1 MTEHTSANASSHV
14 ARKLLIFGPQAL
26 SFDTTTLCKLGP
38 RLHAP
43 NNLWLLDVLFQLHE
57 NWRELS
63 RGLPGLSNV
72 QAERHLLQLTEA
84 LQANVY
90 DDLLYPLPHILLAP
104 LVVITHLVQYTTQ
117 LRVGCQDLLDEDPVF
132 AAATEN
138 AQILGLCTGTL
149 SASAVACASS
159 YKQLKQ
165 YGAAAIRIAMAV
177 GASVDAYD
185 HENGL
190 SCSLSTAWNDPIQ
203 EVALQSL
210 VEEFPDTYVSV
221 RVDKRRLTITSGQ
234 QITDALRHRLEEAGL
249 HVTDLKLSG
258 RFHWWRH
265 QELAHSLVRFCNE
278 SSQFQLPDAAE
289 TLMPIRSE
297 STGERLTTG
306 SLHSLAIKSI
316 LLDTS
321 DWSTTYGSA
330 DLIPNYP
337 SELKITCFGLEHCV
351 PPTVARRLGSSL
363 EYACD
368 IEANTLSGSISSACS
383 QSPLK
388 SSSTPDQ
395 RVAVVGMSC
404 HAPGAKNLDE
414 FWNIIMSGE
423 SQHTVVPDQRFG
435 MATPWR
441 PLDPSQK
448 WYGNF
453 IQDHDTFDHK
463 FFKKNPR
470 EAASTDP
477 QQRLALKIAYQAVEQ
492 SGSLSRDQND
502 KHVACYVGVGN
513 NDYERNIA
521 CHSANAYS
529 AKGNLRG
536 FIAGNISHYF
546 GWTGPSMTFDSAC
559 SSSTAAIH
567 YACQSISSGDCT
579 AALAGGVNLFTNP
592 DWFHNLAGASFLSP
606 SGQCKPFDAAGDGY
620 CRGEGGGFVYLK
632 SLSRAQADGDQ
643 IFGVISGTQIY
654 QNQNSTAIT
663 VPNAPSLS
671 ALFKD
676 VLQKAKLKP
685 DDVSVVEAHGTGTPV
700 GDPAE
705 YAGIRSA
712 LGATERSQTLHL
724 TSVKGSIGHCEFASG
739 VLSLLKVLLMLYH
752 DIIPPQASFSQISA
766 KLQAA
771 PGDKICIPQI
781 CIPWTNSFRAALINN
796 YGASGSNASMV
807 VTQYSR
813 SHSLQTRFS
822 HAVELSTPIRLYG
835 LDDRSLIAYCAKLSQ
850 FLQEQSPGHCDLS
863 IHNLSFQLCR
873 QSNCTLPRSL
883 ILSARSRDDLHQQLT
898 SLQQMKDGARSIQQ
912 PPARP
917 IILCFG
923 GQISTFVGLDPV
935 IYQRISI
942 FRLHLDDCNTACLS
956 LGLEGIFP
964 AIFKRSTIDDVVEL
978 QCALFAMQY
987 SCAKSWID
995 CGVQVAAIVGH
1006 SFGEL
1011 VGLCVGGAYSLK
1023 DGLRLISGR
1032 AIIVRDFWEKD
1043 NGAMLA
1049 VEGHQAID
1057 LISSLA
1063 ATNATFSSLKLKR
1076 LNVTNAFHTAL
1087 VDSLEQRLLRVGKDI
1102 AFDDPK
1108 IRVYRATEQ
1117 CEQRLNSRFVFEHMR
1132 TPVFFNAAIQRLAQ
1146 DFPSPIWLEAGSKS
1160 TVTVMASRA
1169 LVDVDSSY
1177 FQAMNLTDDGAYDRL
1192 AVDYTPLILPP
1203 YQFEDNRHWMPLK
1216 DQSIVSTSYE
1226 QPLENVPSSL
1236 TTFLGYQDTEK
1247 SSVRFRVNTS
1257 QKKFQELTAATLVVE
1272 TATMPSTMLQLEVVL
1287 DAFSHLRSDF
1297 KSIPAEPEFRN
1308 VEHHR
1313 TFLVDEGQAIYL
1325 DAVKRSDSDSE
1336 WQWKFSSQGSTNESM
1351 GYTSGI
1357 LAFRLGNPS
1366 RTKEELESLERLVDL
1381 ERCSRLLIDTNADE
1395 VLQGLSIYRA
1405 FEPVVAWGA
1414 PYQNVPRMCAKG
1426 SQAAGLVKRAFD
1438 SKYPMDSVLSE
1449 CFCQV
1454 SSFHINLMGGTADS
1468 IFICTK
1474 IGRWYRAPLTSEAS
1488 PQTDLWKVFA
1498 THKKVSGAFI
1508 VSDVFAFDSRT
1519 ETLQEIIL
1527 GISYQQISKEA
1538 LCKTLVR
1545 VAGTAVS
1552 GPISSAP
1559 LFAEHTRQHDSHPSA
1574 SSLVSTEEHHEV
1586 STQPSV
1592 PSPLRPRTESKARQI
1607 LCNLAGLES
1616 DDVQDDSDLIEIGVD
1631 SLMAME
1637 LAHEVKVA
1645 FKCVLS
1651 TEQLMELTDFRSLV
1665 TCINYELGFD
1675 NKHEKI
1681 GHDQPPLPGQEAALA
1696 SLSQCSPY
1704 ERSVDAESGLSQ
1716 LSDGNISP
1724 HSGTFEDFVDVQS
1737 DIDSGDRD
1745 ATQAKECFEM
1755 PAHRVTDTFE
1765 AYKWRTDE
1773 FITAGGLAGYRNKVL
1788 PRSTELCIVYI
1799 IQAFERLGCSL
1810 QSAHPGQ
1817 RLQRISHQPKHRK
1830 FVDLL
1835 YGLLEHEA
1843 RLIDIDADQMVR
1855 TNVSVPSKSD
1865 HVLLGELL
1873 RDEPL
1878 YSAEHKLIALIGANL
1893 ADCLCGKQEGIQ
1905 ILFSQGRDTLS
1916 DMYANSPFTGIWI
1929 AQLEQVLKQLLGTPD
1944 PQKQPLYILEVGAG
1958 AGGSTSKLAAMIAS
1972 LGVPV
1977 KYTFTDVSGSLVA
1990 AGRKKFKSYAFM
2002 DFQVLNI
2009 EAEPPESLLSSQQ
2022 IILSTNCIHAT
2033 RDLSVSLGNIRKM
2046 LRPDGV
2052 LALLEMTR
2060 PLPWVDL
2067 VFGLT
2072 DGWWLFQ
2079 DDRQYVLTTEQHWER
2094 VLYSIEYGHVDW
2106 TEGELPEAD
2115 IQRLILAHASGPRHS
2130 RASKPQASIT
2140 NLPSPHSGSLE
2151 RRAVLDTYIH
2161 KYTEG
2166 WTVESKHCTTSSK
2179 DSITDKCV
2187 LVTGATGSLGSHVV
2201 ADLAHR
2207 ADVGLV
2213 ICLNRVSNMEA
2224 TTRQHE
2230 SFTARGISMSTTAMD
2245 KLKVIATDTSKSRL
2259 GLSQDVYEFLVQ
2271 KVTHLVHSAWPMSLT
2286 RQLRGYEL
2294 QFKVFRNLIDLA
2306 TDAANYRPPSMRI
2319 GFQFISSIAV
2329 VGVYPNWA
2337 GHALVPEKPTVIETV
2352 PRGGYAEAKVSCETM
2367 LSRTL
2372 YQHPERFS
2380 AMAVRIAQISG
2391 SATSGCWNPTE
2402 YIPILSKSSQV
2413 LRTLP
2418 DLEGTFAWCPVDQV
2432 AGSLS
2437 ELLMSETTKDL
2448 IYHIDNPSR
2457 QSWKHLIALLS
2468 RLLNIPTRNIVPH
2481 ARWIE
2486 RVRRFRA
2493 SVTDNP
2499 ALQLIEF
2506 FDSHFIPMSCGGL
2519 VLDVTETSK
2528 HSETLRNMQAVSD
2541 DLLTRYVDNW
2551 KQSGYL
2557 NP

>member
-1 MTEHTSANASSHV
+1 MTH
-14 ARKLLIFGPQAL
+14 
-26 SFDTTTLCKLGP
+26 
-38 RLHAP
+38 
-43 NNLWLLDVLFQLHE
+43 
-57 NWRELS
+57 
-63 RGLPGLSNV
+63 
-72 QAERHLLQLTEA
+72 
-84 LQANVY
+84 Y
-90 DDLLYPLPHILLAP
+90 
-104 LVVITHLVQYTTQ
+104 
-117 LRVGCQDLLDEDPVF
+117 
-132 AAATEN
+132 
-138 AQILGLCTGTL
+138 
-149 SASAVACASS
+149 
-159 YKQLKQ
+159 
-165 YGAAAIRIAMAV
+165 
-177 GASVDAYD
+177 
-185 HENGL
+185 ENGL
-190 SCSLSTAWNDPIQ
+190 SCSLSAAWNDPIQ
-203 EVALQSL
+203 EVALHAL
-210 VEEFPDTYVSV
+210 VQEFPDTYVSV

-234 QITDALRHRLEEAGL
+234 QNTDPLRHRLEEAGL

-265 QELAHSLVRFCNE
+265 QELARSLVQFCNE
-278 SSQFQLPDAAE
+278 NSQFQLPDAAE
-289 TLMPIRSE
+289 TLMPVRSE
-297 STGERLTTG
+297 CTGERLTTG

-321 DWSTTYGSA
+321 DWSTTYASA
-330 DLIPNYP
+330 DLTPNDLP
-337 SELKITCFGLEHCV
+337 ELKITCFGLEHCV

-368 IEANTLSGSISSACS
+368 IEANTLSGSINSACS
-383 QSPLK
+383 QSPLEP
-388 SSSTPDQ
+388 SSTPDQ

-404 HAPGAKNLDE
+404 HTPGAKNLDE
-414 FWNIIMSGE
+414 FWQIIMSGE
-423 SQHTVVPDQRFG
+423 SQHTEVPDQRFS

-453 IQDHDTFDHK
+453 IQDYDTFDHK

-477 QQRLALKIAYQAVEQ
+477 QQRLALKLAYQAVEQ
-492 SGSLSRDQND
+492 SGCLSRDKDD
-502 KHVACYVGVGN
+502 KHVACYIGVGN

-567 YACQSISSGDCT
+567 YACQSISNGDCT
-579 AALAGGVNLFTNP
+579 AALAGGVNLLTNP

-606 SGQCKPFDAAGDGY
+606 SGQCKPFDADADGY

-685 DDVSVVEAHGTGTPV
+685 DDVTVVEAHGTGTPV

-752 DIIPPQASFSQISA
+752 GIIPPQASFSRVSP
-766 KLQAA
+766 KLQTA
-771 PGDKICIPQI
+771 PGDKICIPQT
-781 CIPWTNSFRAALINN
+781 CMPWTTSFRAALINN

-807 VTQYSR
+807 VTQYSQG
-813 SHSLQTRFS
+813 HSIQTRVA
-822 HAVELSTPIRLYG
+822 HTVGLSAPIRLHG
-835 LDDRSLIAYCAKLSQ
+835 LDDRSLVAYCAKLSQ
-850 FLQEQSPGHCDLS
+850 FLQEKGPGNCDLS
-863 IHNLSFQLCR
+863 THNLSFQLCR

-883 ILSARSRDDLHQQLT
+883 TLSARSRDDLHQQLT
-898 SLQQMKDGARSIQQ
+898 SLQQMKDGARSSQQ
-912 PPARP
+912 PPVRP

-942 FRLHLDDCNTACLS
+942 LRLHLNDCNTACLS

-964 AIFKRSTIDDVVEL
+964 AIFQRSTIDDVVKL

-995 CGVQVAAIVGH
+995 CGVQVAAIIGH

-1032 AIIVRDFWEKD
+1032 ATIVRDFWGQD

-1049 VEGHQAID
+1049 VEGDKPTLDALITLAHQELGCLTNPSIACYNGPRSFTLGGSQQAIN

-1063 ATNATFSSLKLKR
+1063 AANATFSHLKLKR
-1076 LNVTNAFHTAL
+1076 LNVMNAFHTAL
-1087 VDSLEQRLLRVGKDI
+1087 VDSLEQRLLCVGKDI
-1102 AFDDPK
+1102 AFGDPK

-1117 CEQRLNSRFVFEHMR
+1117 CEQRLDSRFVFEHMR
-1132 TPVFFNAAIQRLAQ
+1132 NPVFFNAAIQRLAQ
-1146 DFPSPIWLEAGSKS
+1146 DFPSAIWLEAGSKS

-1192 AVDYTPLILPP
+1192 VSVTSSLWREGLQVQFWPHHRSQAVEYTPLILPP
-1203 YQFEDNRHWMPLK
+1203 YQFEDSRHWMPLK

-1226 QPLENVPSSL
+1226 QPLENVPSTL

-1257 QKKFQELTAATLVVE
+1257 HRRFQKLTAATLVIE
-1272 TATMPSTMLQLEVVL
+1272 TATTPSTMLQLEVVL
-1287 DAFSHLRSDF
+1287 DAFSHLPSDS
-1297 KSIPAEPEFRN
+1297 KDILAEPEFRN

-1313 TFLVDEGQAIYL
+1313 TFLVNEGKAIYL
-1325 DAVKRSDSDSE
+1325 DVVKSIDRDSE
-1336 WQWKFSSQGSTNESM
+1336 WQWKFSSQGSTNESVP
-1351 GYTSGI
+1351 YTSGFI
-1357 LAFRLGNPS
+1357 AFRIGNPS
-1366 RTKEELESLERLVDL
+1366 RAQEDFESLKRLVDM
-1381 ERCSRLLIDTNADE
+1381 ERCSQLLIDPDADE
-1395 VLQGLSIYRA
+1395 IIQGLSIYRA
-1405 FEPVVAWGA
+1405 FETVVAWGP
-1414 PYQNVPRMCAKG
+1414 PYQNVTRICAKG
-1426 SQAAGLVKRAFD
+1426 SQSAGLVKRAFD
-1438 SKYPMDSVLSE
+1438 GEHSMDSVLSE

-1454 SSFHINLMGGTADS
+1454 SSFHINLMEGSADH

-1474 IGRWYRAPLTSEAS
+1474 IGRWYRAPLPSEAPPRS
-1488 PQTDLWKVFA
+1488 NLWKVFV
-1498 THKKVSGAFI
+1498 TQKKMSGTSI

-1519 ETLQEIIL
+1519 GTLQEIIM
-1527 GISYQQISKEA
+1527 GISYQRTSKEA
-1538 LCKTLVR
+1538 LRETLTR
-1545 VAGTAVS
+1545 VTGATVS
-1552 GPISSAP
+1552 GPISSAS
-1559 LFAEHTRQHDSHPSA
+1559 LLAEQTKQHDSYPSA
-1574 SSLVSTEEHHEV
+1574 SSLVLTEEDHEV

-1592 PSPLRPRTESKARQI
+1592 PSPLYPSTESKARQI
-1607 LCNLAGLES
+1607 LCNLAGLELG
-1616 DDVQDDSDLIEIGVD
+1616 DLQDDSDLIEIGVD

-1645 FKCVLS
+1645 IKCVLS

-1665 TCINYELGFD
+1665 TCIDYALGFD
-1675 NKHEKI
+1675 NRDEKI
-1681 GHDQPPLPGQEAALA
+1681 AHDRPYLPGQEETSA
-1696 SLSQCSPY
+1696 SLSQCIPY
-1704 ERSVDAESGLSQ
+1704 ERPVDAESGSSQ

-1724 HSGTFEDFVDVQS
+1724 HSGTSEDFVDVQG
-1737 DIDSGDRD
+1737 DIDNRNRD
-1745 ATQAKECFEM
+1745 ATQVKESFEI
-1755 PAHRVTDTFE
+1755 PAHRVTDTFK
-1765 AYKWRTDE
+1765 AFKWRTDE
-1773 FITAGGLAGYRNKVL
+1773 FITAGGLAGYRNKVI

-1799 IQAFERLGCSL
+1799 VQAFERLGCPL
-1810 QSAHPGQ
+1810 QSARPGQ

-1865 HVLLGELL
+1865 RVLLGELL

-1929 AQLEQVLKQLLGTPD
+1929 AQLEQVLKQLLGTPG
-1944 PQKQPLYILEVGAG
+1944 PQKQPLHILEVGAG
-1958 AGGSTSKLAAMIAS
+1958 TGGSTSKLAAMIAS

-1977 KYTFTDVSGSLVA
+1977 RYTFTDVSGSPVA
-1990 AGRKKFKSYAFM
+1990 AARKKFKSYAFM

-2009 EAEPPESLLSSQQ
+2009 EAEPPESLLSSQH

-2046 LRPDGV
+2046 LRLDGV

-2079 DDRQYVLTTEQHWER
+2079 DDRQYVLATEQHWER
-2094 VLYSIEYGHVDW
+2094 VLYSMEYGHIDW

-2130 RASKPQASIT
+2130 RAPKPQGSIT
-2140 NLPSPHSGSLE
+2140 NLPSPHIDSLE
-2151 RRAVLDTYIH
+2151 RQTVLDAYIH

-2166 WTVESKHCTTSSK
+2166 WSVESKHCTTSSR

-2230 SFTARGISMSTTAMD
+2230 SFTARGISMSTTAMA

-2306 TDAANYRPPSMRI
+2306 AEAANYRPPSVRI

-2329 VGVYPNWA
+2329 VGVYPDWA

-2372 YQHPERFS
+2372 YQHPERFC

-2437 ELLMSETTKDL
+2437 ELLMSETAKDL

-2468 RLLNIPTRNIVPH
+2468 RLLNVPTSNIVPH

-2506 FDSHFIPMSCGGL
+2506 FDSHFVPMSCGGL